1 MNSCLKVIKSGITS
15 IKGAP
20 ERSVK
25 KFTAR
30 SVAGLREPGR
40 YSDGGRGSFG
50 LYLLV
55 SQRKD
60 GGVSRSWC
68 QRIRIGGRP
77 TNIGL
82 GPYPI
87 VTLAEARIAALENQ
101 RTVRRGGDPRRA
113 KRPGAAALSVPTFAI
128 AAEKVIALHASG
140 WKDGGRSEQKWS
152 SSLAT
157 YAHPFIGSKKV
168 DEITSADVLAVLT
181 PIWAEKASTA
191 KRVRQRISAV
201 MRWSIAQGYRTD
213 DPAGTAI
220 IKALPKN
227 IHRASHFRALPHAEV
242 GEAVSKIRNSGG
254 ASASARLA
262 LEFLVLTAA
271 RSGEVR
277 GATWTEMDLDASTW
291 TISAARSKTGRPH
304 RVPLA
309 VETLKV
315 LEGARAL
322 CRDDDTLIF
331 PGGRIGRPLSDA
343 TLSLLCK
350 TAEIDATPHGF
361 RSSFRS
367 WAADMGAPRELAE
380 AALAHV
386 VEGVEGAYQRSDL
399 YDRRRALMQQWADYV
414 VQVREASLSGP
425 NRQTSDGRLP

>member
-1 MNSCLKVIKSGITS
+1 MNSCLKVIKLDIKI
-15 IKGAP
+15 IKGAS

-30 SVAGLREPGR
+30 SVAGLRKPGR

-68 QRIRIGGRP
+68 QRIRIDGRP

-113 KRPGAAALSVPTFAI
+113 KKPLPAVLNVPTFAE

-157 YAHPFIGSKKV
+157 YAHPSIGLKTV
-168 DEITSADVLAVLT
+168 DEITTADVLAVLT
-181 PIWAEKASTA
+181 PIWAQKASTA

-227 IHRASHFRALPHAEV
+227 IHRAAHFRALPHAEV
-242 GEAVSKIRNSGG
+242 AGAVSKIRNSDDT
-254 ASASARLA
+254 SPSARLA
-262 LEFLVLTAA
+262 LEFLILTAA

-277 GATWTEMDLDASTW
+277 GATWTEIDLEASTW
-291 TISAARSKTGRPH
+291 TVSAARAKTGRPH

-309 VETLKV
+309 AEALNV
-315 LEGARAL
+315 LERARDL
-322 CRDDDTLIF
+322 GCEDDSLIF
-331 PGGRIGRPLSDA
+331 PGGRSGRPLSDA

-350 TAEIDATPHGF
+350 VSGIDATPHGF

-367 WAADMGAPRELAE
+367 WAAETGAPRELAE

-386 VEGVEGAYQRSDL
+386 VQGVEGAYQRSDL
-399 YDRRRALMQQWADYV
+399 FDRRRALMAAWNRYV
-414 VQVREASLSGP
+414 ASDP
-425 NRQTSDGRLP
+425 IAH